1 MENDKQQNNTPSGN
15 VASTPVRR
23 RNTGGDNKRGPSTG
37 GGRGGERGRGGKQG
51 GRGGERRDRPKPE
64 FDSKII
70 SIRRVARVVAGG
82 RRFSFSVVMV
92 MGDKKGRVGVGVG
105 KATDTALAI
114 DKATRN
120 GKKNMINL
128 PSEMG
133 SSIPEPVEMKYSSAR
148 IMMRPALGRGL
159 IAGSAVRT
167 VLSLAGRT
175 DINAKIISP
184 SKNKLNI
191 ARATVKA
198 LQTFI

>member
-1 MENDKQQNNTPSGN
+1 
-15 VASTPVRR
+15 
-23 RNTGGDNKRGPSTG
+23 
-37 GGRGGERGRGGKQG
+37 
-51 GRGGERRDRPKPE
+51 
-64 FDSKII
+64 
-70 SIRRVARVVAGG
+70 
-82 RRFSFSVVMV
+82 